1 MSHRVR
7 LSLFVYEV
15 VTNMTAV
22 NLEDISHFKKE
33 FMNQCCVYTILQKS
47 VIVGLHKNNNTICIS
62 VFFSYIV
69 SSKINPTFNSSLFVF
84 FCVNVLV

>member
-62 VFFSYIV
+62 VFFFLV
-69 SSKINPTFNSSLFVF
+69 LFLQRSIPHSIQVCLF
-84 FCVNVLV
+84 FSV